1 MLMAPFGKPETG
13 RHGRALPTRHDD
25 AVNDDARTDLVVRMA
40 LVGEASSSALLVWS
54 ELLHRD
60 LAICRASENYLAD
73 ISPQRFF
80 YDVLIIAGNDTKR
93 IKRLLRYYAPALALK
108 PKIAL
113 ARTSSPAERAA
124 LLRAGFD
131 DVFDTRMPLP
141 EAQARMQTLVQRYE
155 IARLDNGAPRGGV
168 ATNDQDQHFIQVPSG
183 RERAVFELLLA
194 AKGSAV
200 PGRSLARALGQA
212 EPLKPATIKVIV
224 SALRKKLRQGAEIRS
239 DRQNGYALSLAP
251 ET

>member
-1 MLMAPFGKPETG
+1 M
-13 RHGRALPTRHDD
+13 
-25 AVNDDARTDLVVRMA
+25 NDDARTDIVVRMA

-60 LAICRASENYLAD
+60 IAICRASENYLAD

-113 ARTSSPAERAA
+113 ARTSSPSERAA

-131 DVFDTRMPLP
+131 DVFDTRMPMP
-141 EAQARMQTLVQRYE
+141 EAQARMRALVERYGL
-155 IARLDNGAPRGGV
+155 ARLGHGASVERV
-168 ATNDQDQHFIQVPSG
+168 ASNDQERHFAQAPSG

-200 PGRSLARALGQA
+200 PARSLARALGRE

-224 SALRKKLRQGAEIRS
+224 SALRKKLREGADIRS
-239 DRQNGYALSLAP
+239 DRQSGYALSLP
-251 ET
+251 TEN